1 MLKTGFA
8 YFMAIVYIVA
18 GINHFWHPDPY
29 VKMIDSFLPYPL
41 ALIYISGIAEI
52 ACGVGLMIP
61 ATRRLAAFGLIFL
74 LLAIFPANIYMAV
87 AHDRWP
93 EIPVWMLY
101 ARLPIQLVLL
111 FLANLYT
118 RTSNTFY
125 GERSKEQPI
134 D

>member
-8 YFMAIVYIVA
+8 YFMAIAYIVA